1 MVAVSAVTANPAPV
15 RSSITGRK
23 NTATP
28 KSGRSSKS
36 PPSDPSAHTGAE
48 KKDEVRRQQQED
60 LASLSLGV
68 FHDLNNLMGIVMT
81 NLSEAARQGSVR
93 DKMELHVDQALAAAQ
108 QARSFITETM
118 RLAHDMPVQKELAN
132 LATIIRETARVSQSG
147 SGVNLHLHL
156 PKNLW
161 WAEVNG
167 TQIIQVLQNLILNGI
182 QAMGNQGYMDVFAR
196 NVVIPEKHLILL
208 PGPHVEVLV
217 RDRGCGMEP
226 DLLQLVF
233 REPFTTKTNGNG
245 IGLTTCK
252 RIIAQHQGHIA
263 VTSKPDQGTE
273 ITFWLPAIAKTASA
287 ASSRK
292 HPPLRIGTG
301 TVLVVEDEAH
311 LRKLMLTVLKQCGYD
326 LHEVSSGEEA
336 VNLYG
341 QLLSADKN
349 LVVVMDLS
357 LKGELCG
364 EATLQKIK
372 ALHPAAKVIAASGGL
387 VSESRQSYLKKGFVD
402 ILPKPFMPADIAEVV
417 HRTLG

>member
-15 RSSITGRK
+15 RSRITGRK

-28 KSGRSSKS
+28 KTGRSPKS
-36 PPSDPSAHTGAE
+36 PSSDPSVPDGAE
-48 KKDEVRRQQQED
+48 KRDEVRRQQQED

-132 LATIIRETARVSQSG
+132 LATLIRETARVSQSG

-161 WAEVNG
+161 WAEVNA

-196 NVVIPEKHLILL
+196 NVTIPEKHVILP

-226 DLLQLVF
+226 DLVKLVF

-252 RIIAQHQGHIA
+252 RIIAQHQGHIEVA
-263 VTSKPDQGTE
+263 SSAGLGTE
-273 ITFWLPAIAKTASA
+273 ITFWLPATAKVATKTPP
-287 ASSRK
+287 RK
-292 HPPLRIGTG
+292 HAGLKAGTG
-301 TVLVVEDEAH
+301 TVLVVDDEAH
-311 LRKLMLTVLKQCGYD
+311 LRKLMITVLKQCGYD
-326 LHEVSSGEEA
+326 SHEVGSGEEA
-336 VNLYG
+336 VKLYEE
-341 QLLSADKN
+341 LLREDKT
-349 LVVVMDLS
+349 VVVIMDLS

-364 EATLQKIK
+364 VKTLGKIK
-372 ALHPAAKVIAASGGL
+372 ALHPGARVIAASGGL
-387 VSESRQSYLKKGFVD
+387 VSESRQSYLKKGFED
-402 ILPKPFMPADIAEVV
+402 ILPKPFMPSDIADVV
-417 HRTLG
+417 HRVFG